1 MAGENILVVDDN
13 AAVQELIRA
22 VLEPHGYRVTVA
34 ANGVAAL
41 TFPDLDNVD
50 LLIVDSSLRDISGL
64 DTTRLLKSH
73 EDSHHKPV
81 LLLIPEEE
89 LKGDENVTLM
99 GANGWLKKPF
109 EPELLLKKVRLM
121 LEEKEILEKSRQF
134 LREAAEATIK
144 RLADTYIQQAVEQR
158 TQIIIERVLQMVVSQ
173 VDQRARREVDERVT
187 QLTAEKQEELV
198 KMTVH
203 EVARS
208 MVEKLAERKVAEAID
223 AVLRDE
229 TERAVRR
236 AADSILPGLAR
247 ERLREAMEQLLPRE
261 IQRRVQKEVENL
273 VPEASQRVVG
283 VIDSAAQKVVPKLA
297 RELTGE
303 IVERE
308 VGLAIDK
315 QLPGHV
321 EVIVGRELEAQ
332 MRMKIAS
339 YIRDAIETIRRRTR
353 GLMYATMATFA
364 VGVFIIVL
372 LQLFA
377 PGGVFDRRRQVA
389 RPSPGAVV
397 QPEGKQQSQGSGGL
411 PVPFIEKLR
420 QGSAKSDS
428 K

>member
-1 MAGENILVVDDN
+1 MAGEHILVVDDN
-13 AAVQELIRA
+13 TAVQELVRA
-22 VLEPHGYRVTVA
+22 VLEPNGYRVTVA
-34 ANGVAAL
+34 ANGAAAVS
-41 TFPDLDNVD
+41 FPELDHVD
-50 LLIVDSSLRDISGL
+50 LLIVDAALRDLSGL
-64 DTTRLLKSH
+64 ETTRLIKS
-73 EDSHHKPV
+73 DNAVCHKPV

-89 LKGDENVTLM
+89 LRGDENPTLM
-99 GANGWLKKPF
+99 GADGWIKKPF
-109 EPELLLKKVRLM
+109 EPDLLLKKVRLM
-121 LEEKEILEKSRQF
+121 LEEKEILERSRQY

-144 RLADTYIQQAVEQR
+144 RLAEAHIQQAVEQR

-187 QLTAEKQEELV
+187 QLSAEKQEELV

-223 AVLRDE
+223 VVLREE

-247 ERLREAMEQLLPRE
+247 ERVREAVEAALPRE

-297 RELTGE
+297 KELTAE

-308 VGLAIDK
+308 VANAIDK

-321 EVIVGRELEAQ
+321 ETIVGRELEAQ

-339 YIRDAIETIRRRTR
+339 YIREAIETIRRRTR
-353 GLMYATMATFA
+353 YLMYVTLGGFA
-364 VGVFIIVL
+364 AGVVLILL

-377 PGGVFDRRRQVA
+377 PGGILDRRRSAAEHSMSSQKQDSGETHSGNFPNLIIEA
-389 RPSPGAVV
+389 LRKASQAAPS
-397 QPEGKQQSQGSGGL
+397 Q
-411 PVPFIEKLR
+411 
-420 QGSAKSDS
+420 
-428 K
+428 

>member
-1 MAGENILVVDDN
+1 MAGEKILVVDDN
-13 AAVQELIRA
+13 VAVQELCKA
-22 VLEPHGYRVTVA
+22 VLEPNGYQVMVA

-41 TFPDLDNVD
+41 TFPDIENID
-50 LLIVDSSLRDISGL
+50 LLIIDSHMKELSGFE
-64 DTTRLLKSH
+64 TTRLIKSDQ
-73 EDSHHKPV
+73 ELFPKPV
-81 LLLIPEEE
+81 LMLIPEEE
-89 LKGDENVTLM
+89 ITGKENPTLM
-99 GANGWLKKPF
+99 GANGWIKKPF

-121 LEEKEILEKSRQF
+121 LEEKEILERSRRYMQ
-134 LREAAEATIK
+134 EAAEAAIK
-144 RLADTYIQQAVEQR
+144 RLAESHIQNAVEQR

-223 AVLRDE
+223 AVLREE
-229 TERAVRR
+229 TDRAVRR

-247 ERLREAMEQLLPRE
+247 ERVREAMEQTLPRE

-297 RELTGE
+297 REITAD

-308 VGLAIDK
+308 VANAIDK

-321 EVIVGRELEAQ
+321 ETIVSRELEAQ
-332 MRMKIAS
+332 MRMKLAT
-339 YIRDAIETIRRRTR
+339 YIREAVETIRRRTQN
-353 GLMYATMATFA
+353 LMRITLASFA
-364 VGVFIIVL
+364 LGILIVVA

-377 PGGVFDRRRQVA
+377 PGGILDRRRTASSQPPA
-389 RPSPGAVV
+389 AV
-397 QPEGKQQSQGSGGL
+397 QKESTEKL
-411 PVPFIEKLR
+411 PAPAQLLEKLR
-420 QGSAKSDS
+420 RSGENR
-428 K
+428 